1 MNRFAIS
8 IFSTIIFILVNFHKR
23 MKGYRPLLMEKL
35 GISLP
40 GIEVIRLQLN
50 EHLPGENLGTH
61 SHRYGQLLV
70 YLRGR
75 GTQSVGGRCYAART
89 GAVIYAAPGQP
100 HSFERERERSPL
112 CLVLD
117 IKLDERFDQA
127 QSQVIGML
135 PATSLNNIRS
145 RVSQLF
151 AMRDIGASD
160 RKLTVGAI
168 ILNVLD
174 VLLRVVGR
182 LDEFSAGAVGAR
194 SLTRSA
200 ERAILSF
207 ISDPAV
213 NLATLAER
221 IGYQRDHLNRI
232 LKSECGLTLGQLR
245 ARIRLREAQQFLR
258 RGMAIGEVAT
268 RVGIDDQ
275 NYFAR
280 WYRAQTGI
288 SPSDWRKR
296 PSGFPG

>member
-1 MNRFAIS
+1 M
-8 IFSTIIFILVNFHKR
+8 KR
-23 MKGYRPLLMEKL
+23 YRPLLMEKL

-50 EHLPGENLGTH
+50 EHLPGENLGAH

-70 YLRGR
+70 YLKGR
-75 GTQSVGGRCYAART
+75 GWQSVAGRCYAART
-89 GAVIYAAPGQP
+89 GAVIYAAPGQE

-117 IKLDERFDQA
+117 IRLDEKFGQA
-127 QSQVIGML
+127 RSQVIGML
-135 PATSLNNIRS
+135 PATSLNHIRS

-168 ILNVLD
+168 ILDVLD
-174 VLLRVVGR
+174 ALLRAVGR
-182 LDEFSAGAVGAR
+182 LDELSVSTVGGRCLA
-194 SLTRSA
+194 RSA

-213 NLATLAER
+213 NLATLAEH

-245 ARIRLREAQQFLR
+245 ARIRLREAQRFLR

-268 RVGIDDQ
+268 HVGIDDQ

-288 SPSDWRKR
+288 SPSAWRQR
-296 PSGFPG
+296 PSSLPG

>member
-1 MNRFAIS
+1 
-8 IFSTIIFILVNFHKR
+8 

-50 EHLPGENLGTH
+50 EHLPGENLESH
-61 SHRYGQLLV
+61 SHCYGQLLV
-70 YLRGR
+70 YLKGR
-75 GTQSVGGRCYAART
+75 GAQSVGGRCYAART
-89 GAVIYAAPGQP
+89 GAVIYAAPGQQ
-100 HSFERERERSPL
+100 HSFERERERSPI

-117 IKLDERFDQA
+117 VKLEERFGHR

-135 PATSLNNIRS
+135 PATSLNHIRS

-168 ILNVLD
+168 ILDILD
-174 VLLRVVGR
+174 TLLRTVGR
-182 LDEFSAGAVGAR
+182 LDELSAGVVGTR
-194 SLTRSA
+194 SLTKSS
-200 ERAILSF
+200 ERAISSC

-213 NLATLAER
+213 SLATLAGKL
-221 IGYQRDHLNRI
+221 GYQRDHLNRI
-232 LKSECGLTLGQLR
+232 LKVECGLTLGQLR
-245 ARIRLREAQQFLR
+245 ARIRLREAQRFLR

-268 RVGIDDQ
+268 HVGIDDQ

-280 WYRAQTGI
+280 WYRAQTGV
-288 SPSDWRKR
+288 SPSAWRKR
-296 PSGFPG
+296 PSSLPG